1 MSRNGFM
8 WCFLVLLFLH
18 FLSKKNCSRRQ
29 RSHSCN
35 FYYIYE
41 KFSTKCAQ
49 VSNYFTSSGVDLFP
63 DLGSKV
69 HHNIVA
75 KRGAGWHGRH
85 HTDQEV
91 GRKNRLTFIF

>member
-18 FLSKKNCSRRQ
+18 CLSKKNVLEGKDHTVATFTIFMR
-29 RSHSCN
+29 
-35 FYYIYE
+35 I
-41 KFSTKCAQ
+41 
-49 VSNYFTSSGVDLFP
+49 NYFTSLGVDLFP

-75 KRGAGWHGRH
+75 KIGAGWHGRH